1 MLHNILRTSMQRMD
15 GWLLMKLEIL
25 KEPLIQVIKKKF
37 MIKQISSKWSS
48 EKRYSAEDITL
59 E

>member
-1 MLHNILRTSMQRMD
+1 MRRMD

>member
-1 MLHNILRTSMQRMD
+1 MRRMD

-37 MIKQISSKWSS
+37 MIKQISSNWSS

>member
-1 MLHNILRTSMQRMD
+1 MLHNILRTSMRRMD

-37 MIKQISSKWSS
+37 MIKQISSNWSS